1 MVILSGVI
9 ITTQD
14 LDSLIKMQEEVV
26 RVITFPSYTES
37 SKPLFQNWEILNDEQ
52 LNNQQTI
59 LNSKLYSYATRRS
72 NNNQIFGWGFCDILN
87 NQGRGKCYQPYLGYH
102 KTEYN
107 NCFII
112 HCFEENNDKHARKE
126 PELIIVIGNHAL
138 RVQPTD

>member
-52 LNNQQTI
+52 I
-59 LNSKLYSYATRRS
+59 K
-72 NNNQIFGWGFCDILN
+72 
-87 NQGRGKCYQPYLGYH
+87 
-102 KTEYN
+102 
-107 NCFII
+107 
-112 HCFEENNDKHARKE
+112 
-126 PELIIVIGNHAL
+126 
-138 RVQPTD
+138 

>member
-26 RVITFPSYTES
+26 REITFPSYTQS
-37 SKPLFQNWEILNDEQ
+37 SKPLFQNWEILNVEQ

-72 NNNQIFGWGFCDILN
+72 NNKQIFG
-87 NQGRGKCYQPYLGYH
+87 
-102 KTEYN
+102 
-107 NCFII
+107 
-112 HCFEENNDKHARKE
+112 
-126 PELIIVIGNHAL
+126 
-138 RVQPTD
+138 

>member
-37 SKPLFQNWEILNDEQ
+37 SKILNDEQ

-59 LNSKLYSYATRRS
+59 LNNKLHSYATRRT
-72 NNNQIFGWGFCDILN
+72 NNKQLFGWGFCDILN
-87 NQGRGKCYQPYLGYH
+87 NQGRGKCYQPYVGYH

-112 HCFEENNDKHARKE
+112 HCFEENSDKHTRKE
-126 PELIIVIGNHAL
+126 PELIIVIENHAL
-138 RVQPTD
+138 RVQLTD

>member
-1 MVILSGVI
+1 M
-9 ITTQD
+9 
-14 LDSLIKMQEEVV
+14 
-26 RVITFPSYTES
+26 ITFPQYTES
-37 SKPLFQNWEILNDEQ
+37 SKPLFQNWEILNVEQ

-72 NNNQIFGWGFCDILN
+72 NNKQLFGWGFCDILN

-112 HCFEENNDKHARKE
+112 HCFEENNDKHTRKE

-138 RVQPTD
+138 HVQPTD